1 MNNTRLFKKSLLA
14 VTITLA
20 SQQALAAGFQLNAQ
34 SATGIGRAFAGDA
47 VIADNASVMA
57 RNPAAMAL
65 FDKMEL
71 SLGFESIT
79 SMIEVKDAKYNTLYL
94 DAAGTPLAS
103 PPPSSV
109 DANYDDAGDTSIAP
123 NIHLIVPVNDKFAWG
138 VNAYS
143 NFGTKTEFSGDYAA
157 SEFGGLTDVKSFNLG
172 VAGSYRLNE
181 QWSFGAGLDLIYG
194 EGTFKRAVPQSNSA
208 SYLLNVDAADGW
220 AVGFNV
226 GTVFEL
232 DENNRFGFSYRY
244 SPEFEA
250 EDDAGQKITLPLP
263 DMAEFSGFHKIE
275 NTKFA
280 VHYSIQYIG
289 WSDFDVVDFDNLNPT
304 KSGLAANGPL
314 YQKDYQWQDGWHYA
328 IGGTYYL
335 NNDWTLRT
343 GYMYDTSAQ
352 DALTSISVPDSDR
365 QWFSAGFTYHID
377 SSSNIDFGFTY
388 LMGDDTEVNETI
400 ALPTGASGIGVPTYQ
415 VTSISGTTHA
425 DAILLGLQYSR
436 SF

>member
-1 MNNTRLFKKSLLA
+1 MTTNNTRLFKKSLLA

-20 SQQALAAGFQLNAQ
+20 SSQAMAAGFQLNAQ

-65 FDKMEL
+65 FDKTEL

-79 SMIEVKDAKYNTLYL
+79 SMIEVNDVNYVGGKVPVNNT
-94 DAAGTPLAS
+94 
-103 PPPSSV
+103 
-109 DANYDDAGDTSIAP
+109 DDVGDTSIAP

-138 VNAYS
+138 INAYS
-143 NFGTKTEFSGDYAA
+143 NFGTKTEFDDNYPAA
-157 SEFGGLTDVKSFNLG
+157 EYGGLTDVKSVNFGL
-172 VAGSYRLNE
+172 AGSYRLDD

-194 EGTFKRAVPQSNSA
+194 QGTMKRTAGAGFGKGNPSKGIPPA
-208 SYLLNVDAADGW
+208 GTPLLNVDKADGW

-226 GTVFEL
+226 GTVYEL
-232 DENNRFGFSYRY
+232 DENNRFGLSYRY
-244 SPEFEA
+244 SPEITA
-250 EDDAGQKITLPLP
+250 KDDKGQEITLPLP
-263 DMAEFSGFHKIE
+263 DIAEFSGFHKIE
-275 NTKFA
+275 DTKFA
-280 VHYSIQYIG
+280 VHYSVQWIG
-289 WSDFDVVDFDNLNPT
+289 WGDFDQIEFQNLSQGAIKGAYN
-304 KSGLAANGPL
+304 KE
-314 YQKDYQWQDGWHYA
+314 YKWQDGWHYA

-335 NNDWTLRT
+335 NDTWTLRT

-352 DALTSISVPDSDR
+352 DELTSISVPDSDR

-377 SSSNIDFGFTY
+377 TASNVDFGFTY
-388 LMGDDTEVNETI
+388 LLGDDVKVSETS
-400 ALPTGASGIGVPTYQ
+400 SGTPLTA
-415 VTSISGTTHA
+415 TTHA